1 MQRTIT
7 IEAANEINAVLR
19 SANRTQMQLFV
30 DHNGILFVFDV
41 CFVSVCQRR

>member
-1 MQRTIT
+1 MQSTIT

-30 DHNGILFVFDV
+30 DHNGVPYVFEV
-41 CFVSVCQRR
+41 RVVSICQHR